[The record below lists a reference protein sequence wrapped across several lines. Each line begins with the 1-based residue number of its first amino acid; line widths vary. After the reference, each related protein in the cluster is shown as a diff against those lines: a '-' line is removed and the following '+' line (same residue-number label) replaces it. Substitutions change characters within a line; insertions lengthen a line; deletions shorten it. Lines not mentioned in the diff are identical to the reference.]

1 MHMMGAGFGFFF
13 GFLWLLV
20 MLGFF
25 ISWFLL
31 VYAVWRSMK
40 TNEKMLEVL
49 SEMTRALQEA
59 HSAPKNAGAEPA
71 ETVEKPEEQKEV
83 NEKTAE

>member
-1 MHMMGAGFGFFF
+1 MHMMGAGVGFFF

-20 MLGFF
+20 MLSFF

-49 SEMTRALQEA
+49 SEMTRALREA
-59 HSAPKNAGAEPA
+59 HGAPRAENAEEPPRQEEAAEGVA
-71 ETVEKPEEQKEV
+71 E
-83 NEKTAE
+83 